1 MSVNGIWK
9 IEMLGPYGW
18 ESVATAFFEDGRY
31 LSGSQDHYTQGQYSI
46 DGNHIEVTGVMRA
59 HGQVRTL
66 FGKQREVMDIS
77 FDGQIDGDQ
86 IQGQARDDDGVYLI
100 SFRAVRLDDL

>member
-1 MSVNGIWK
+1 
-9 IEMLGPYGW
+9 
-18 ESVATAFFEDGRY
+18 
-31 LSGSQDHYTQGQYSI
+31 
-46 DGNHIEVTGVMRA
+46 MRA